1 MSKRAIINKKILL
14 YKWFYGGLSHAY
26 TYLSP
31 RADPHIH
38 SAHVP
43 LFAHIQTLE
52 IYYFIINPYYYV
64 GRYDDS

>member
-1 MSKRAIINKKILL
+1 MVLRAS
-14 YKWFYGGLSHAY
+14 LSCIYIFKFAGR
-26 TYLSP
+26 S
-31 RADPHIH
+31 HIH

-43 LFAHIQTLE
+43 LFAHIQHLE